1 MYGWAGSN
9 VIKDECESLH
19 KSSSDSWAYISDT
32 RAVLYTCKYITIMV
46 SCSMFGKKWKYQKH
60 EFDFIIYLRVIRK
73 HFKTI
78 DNTQQ
83 TLYEI
88 IMGLWS
94 VLMLIQTNSRRV
106 AILVNNNC
114 EFSVWKLDGGSR
126 HRITIF
132 LSGCIFNRA
141 HFVSN
146 E

>member
-19 KSSSDSWAYISDT
+19 KSSSDSWAYIYMYT

-126 HRITIF
+126 HRITNF
-132 LSGCIFNRA
+132 FKRLYF
-141 HFVSN
+141 
-146 E
+146 